1 MTHLS
6 TKPAAKT
13 PPGSPSKAA
22 ASPRLSL
29 NPALALLIGIATL
42 YFGRGVLIP
51 VALSLLF
58 SFLLVPP
65 MVRLQRWRLGKTFS
79 ALLVVALSFTVL
91 FFVGWLVL
99 GQALNLASEL
109 PQYRENVR
117 VKFQAL
123 NSPSLNRWGQIKQ
136 LLGEVT
142 EDLRQDDHSQ
152 TTSGTLKRRTPSG
165 QPIAVQVREPEP
177 TLFQLLQSVAG
188 SAVEPLATALIVV
201 LFTTFILLGRDDLRD
216 RLLRLAGSSRLH
228 TTTQALDDATR
239 RVSRYLRM
247 QFAVNV
253 LFGALVGIGL
263 LLIGVP
269 HPLVWAL
276 LAAMLRFIP
285 YVGTWIAAAA
295 PLLLA
300 IAVSPGWGKLG
311 WTLGLYVVLEAV
323 VGNALEPLVYGAST
337 GISAMAI
344 LIAAVFW
351 TWLWGSIG
359 LLLSTPLTVCFVV
372 IGRYVPHLEF
382 LGILFGDEP
391 VLSPAQ
397 RFYQRMIAMDAE
409 EAAELTEQLL
419 RDEPLLEVYDGV
431 IIPALS
437 LAKEGRHSGFLDAT
451 VEDYFLENTRDLVE
465 DLGSQNQIAQAQS
478 ASSKIICLPAKDWAD
493 EIVAR
498 MLVQLLPGGISADVL
513 PFDMLLDKVIEHVSS
528 RTIDVV
534 CVSGV
539 PPQTTRQVA
548 LRCKQLRRRFP
559 SLTIV
564 AAVWSTAD
572 LANLRSRIP
581 VNDATHVVCTLKQ
594 ALEYLAPDADAVQTQ
609 PQNSDTPA
617 DPQSNL
623 SAANLL
629 GAPDAPLQDVLDRI
643 TRTAARALEA
653 PIAVLNLVDERG
665 KYWCSTCGLPADL
678 SPVSIDPRTM
688 SDNCIPSA
696 PATIVIEDILEDD
709 YFSKNAFL
717 RDKGIRFYA
726 EAPLMGRSRKIMG
739 SLRILDTRPHQ
750 NSERLKDNLRAAVSA
765 AIEALEIRSIPLP
778 MEGSVQAMPAEQPCA

>member
-1 MTHLS
+1 
-6 TKPAAKT
+6 
-13 PPGSPSKAA
+13 
-22 ASPRLSL
+22 L

-42 YFGRGVLIP
+42 YFGRGILIP

-142 EDLRQDDHSQ
+142 EDLKQDDHFQ
-152 TTSGTLKRRTPSG
+152 IASGTLKRRNPSG

-188 SAVEPLATALIVV
+188 SAFEPLATALIVV

-300 IAVSPGWGKLG
+300 IAVSPGWGKFG
-311 WTLGLYVVLEAV
+311 WTMGLYVVLEAV
-323 VGNALEPLVYGAST
+323 VGNAVEPLVYGAST

-391 VLSPAQ
+391 VLSHAQ

-409 EAAELTEQLL
+409 EAAEVTEQLL
-419 RDEPLLEVYDGV
+419 KDEPLLEVYDGV

-437 LAKEGRHSGFLDAT
+437 LAEEGRQSGFLDAT

-465 DLGSQNQIAQAQS
+465 DLGTQNQMTHEAPA
-478 ASSKIICLPAKDWAD
+478 ARSKIMLLPAKDWAD
-493 EIVAR
+493 EIAAR

-513 PFDMLLDKVIEHVSS
+513 PFDLPLDKVIQQISL
-528 RTIDVV
+528 RNIDAV

-559 SLTIV
+559 NLTIV

-572 LANLRSRIP
+572 LTNLRGRIP
-581 VNDATHVVCTLKQ
+581 VNDAAHVVCTLKQ
-594 ALEYLAPDADAVQTQ
+594 ALEYLALDTDAVQTQ
-609 PQNSDTPA
+609 PQDSEAPSDPE
-617 DPQSNL
+617 SNL
-623 SAANLL
+623 IAANLL

-643 TRTAARALEA
+643 TRGAAKALDA

-678 SPVSIDPRTM
+678 SPVSFDPRTK
-688 SDNCIPSA
+688 SDRCIPNA

-709 YFSKNAFL
+709 CFAKNAFL

-726 EAPLMGRSRKIMG
+726 EAPLLGRSRKIMG

-750 NSERLKDNLRAAVSA
+750 NSDRLRDNLRAAVST
-765 AIEALEIRSIPLP
+765 AIDALEIRSIPLP
-778 MEGSVQAMPAEQPCA
+778 MEGSVRPMPAEQPSA